1 MAASDACCPEVPAPA
16 ADMSGLLGACAAP
29 SAAGGGGGGGSAS
42 VLAQAYAFQ
51 KLCAHLQLR
60 TDVQNVDVMNLSGFC
75 RNCLSKWYAAGMA
88 AQSSPIEYDAAT
100 QVVYGGWWPTLL
112 HFAAA
117 VPCAC
122 PRPHPHPVTHL
133 SLSYPVPSPPFL
145 PPAPTGAVLPPALP
159 SAPDPAHLPRPSTS
173 REESNPVCRP
183 SRTQSDPPHP
193 TPTPTHPRTPW
204 PARQP
209 MPCTPHPTHGAGMPY
224 ADWKKLHQKK
234 ATPEQ
239 MALVRYLRCAPR
251 LRSHANGSTLL
262 HSEPGWRRPP
272 GTAPTSV
279 AIPMTGSNRRRDC
292 HSAAPCSP
300 FSRWFNV
307 DEKGLSVK

>member
-16 ADMSGLLGACAAP
+16 ADMSGLLGGCAAP

-60 TDVQNVDVMNLSGFC
+60 TDVQNVDVMTLSGFC

-183 SRTQSDPPHP
+183 SRTQSDPPTPHP
-193 TPTPTHPRTPW
+193 HPHTHAPPGLHVNRCPAPRTPRTVQGCPTPIGRSCTRRKQRQSRW
-204 PARQP
+204 HWCATSAAHPASAAMR
-209 MPCTPHPTHGAGMPY
+209 M
-224 ADWKKLHQKK
+224 
-234 ATPEQ
+234 
-239 MALVRYLRCAPR
+239 
-251 LRSHANGSTLL
+251 
-262 HSEPGWRRPP
+262 
-272 GTAPTSV
+272 
-279 AIPMTGSNRRRDC
+279 
-292 HSAAPCSP
+292 AAPCSTQSQGGVDPQVPHLPPWP
-300 FSRWFNV
+300 FQ
-307 DEKGLSVK
+307 